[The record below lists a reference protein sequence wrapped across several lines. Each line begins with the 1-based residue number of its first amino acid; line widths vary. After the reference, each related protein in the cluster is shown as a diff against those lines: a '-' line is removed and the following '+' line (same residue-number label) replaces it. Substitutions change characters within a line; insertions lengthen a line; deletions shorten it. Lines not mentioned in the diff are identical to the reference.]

1 MHQIECFGC
10 GFKAEYSR
18 ILVMQLTLKKIKLLE
33 FYMQIEF
40 IYEIDKHLFILL
52 LIMTLY
58 ELHKG
63 KEQNKQNERNKD
75 KKNI

>member
-1 MHQIECFGC
+1 MHQIECFGY
-10 GFKAEYSR
+10 GFKAEHFR

-33 FYMQIEF
+33 FYKQIEF
-40 IYEIDKHLFILL
+40 IYKIVQHLFVLL
-52 LIMTLY
+52 LITLY

-63 KEQNKQNERNKD
+63 KAKNKENERSKD